1 MRREEETHDA
11 QFGEQEGCEM
21 ELIQPARVAQDQGR
35 TGTKRRLLL
44 VDPYPRNN
52 PYHLTAA
59 ERRAVWFPKLSLPTI
74 AAYTPDSWE
83 VDLVDEAVED
93 IDFDD
98 PCEMVGLSIMT
109 CYAPRAYEIAAEFRK
124 RGKVI
129 VMGGVHPTY
138 CPEEALQHC
147 DAIVC
152 GEAEDLWPELVADYE
167 AGHMKREYRMTA
179 FPSLENYKS
188 PRVELLSPDAY
199 MTRQCSFTTRGC
211 HFDCEFCSVS
221 PFNGKTTR
229 RRPVQE
235 VVKEIVQVQR
245 WVRSELI
252 ERISTEPLWQAF
264 KTGLRIRVGI
274 DDGGIVA
281 FVDDLHNSN
290 RAYCRELWA
299 ALKPLK
305 IKWGCQST
313 LFLGDDEE
321 MVKLAA
327 DSGCV
332 SVFVGMESLDED
344 CLEETNKPFNRVQ
357 KFSQE
362 IKMFHD
368 HGIMVNPGIVFGF
381 DNDDESV
388 FERAVEF
395 LTKNQVELAY
405 FNVLTPLPGTA
416 LFDRYDKAGR
426 IFDRDW
432 AKYDGKHVVFHP
444 SRMTPEQLQE
454 GFHWA
459 NHQFYSLP
467 NIWRRLSGTQQ
478 RLIARWEMNREF
490 RKLVKRACP
499 KGKLSPLAK
508 VLKNLQAKLPTFDT
522 ENLIPS
528 ALHAIKQRLDHK
540 PAAQGLVLSIKA
552 KRHDKFA
559 ALFVD
564 LEGALDRINV
574 QELLQRLKDASEKA
588 RMDVIINF
596 EHLKH
601 ATPDALKALV
611 DSDAIKATLPNVKV
625 RYRKFRDAFEASLQ
639 GLSLSGIEFLS
650 EDFQDA

>member
-1 MRREEETHDA
+1 
-11 QFGEQEGCEM
+11 
-21 ELIQPARVAQDQGR
+21 
-35 TGTKRRLLL
+35 
-44 VDPYPRNN
+44 
-52 PYHLTAA
+52 LTAS

-74 AAYTPDSWE
+74 AAYTPENWD

-93 IDFDD
+93 IDFDH
-98 PCEMVGLSIMT
+98 PCDMVGLSIMT

-124 RGKVI
+124 RGKTVI
-129 VMGGVHPTY
+129 MGGVHPTY
-138 CPEEALQHC
+138 CPDEALQHA

-152 GEAEDLWPELVADYE
+152 GEAEDLWPQLVADYE
-167 AGHMKREYRMTA
+167 AGMMQRMYKMTS
-179 FPSLENYKS
+179 FPSLERYKS

-235 VVKEIVQVQR
+235 VVTELQNVQR
-245 WVRSELI
+245 WIRSELV
-252 ERISTEPLWQAF
+252 ERMRDEPLWKAF
-264 KTGLRIRVGI
+264 LTALRIRVGI
-274 DDGGIVA
+274 EDGSIVA

-290 RAYCRELWA
+290 RAYCRELWT

-327 DSGCV
+327 ESGCV

-344 CLEETNKPFNRVQ
+344 CLDETNKSFNRVH

-388 FERAVEF
+388 FERAVDF
-395 LTKNQVELAY
+395 LTRNQVELAY
-405 FNVLTPLPGTA
+405 FNILTPLPGTA
-416 LFDRYDKAGR
+416 LFDRYNNAGR

-432 AKYDGKHVVFHP
+432 SKYDGKHVVFQP
-444 SRMTPEQLQE
+444 SRMTPEQLQD
-454 GFHWA
+454 GFYWA

-467 NIWRRLSGTQQ
+467 SIWRRLSGTSQ
-478 RLIARWEMNREF
+478 RLVARWEMNREF
-490 RKLVKRACP
+490 RKLVRRSCP
-499 KGKLSPLAK
+499 KASLSPLAS
-508 VLKNLQAKLPTFDT
+508 VLKNLQAKLPVLDT
-522 ENLIPS
+522 DQLIPS
-528 ALHAIKQRLDHK
+528 ALHALKQRLDPK
-540 PAAQGLVLSIKA
+540 AVVSQDLALSIKT

-564 LEGALDRINV
+564 LDGTLDRLNA
-574 QELLQRLKDASEKA
+574 QELLA
-588 RMDVIINF
+588 RIKHAAEQAKMDVIVNF
-596 EHLKH
+596 EHLKL
-601 ATPDALKALV
+601 ATPDALKALM
-611 DSDAIKATLPNVKV
+611 DSEAIKAAIPHVKL
-625 RYRKFRDAFEASLQ
+625 RYRKFKDAFEASLQ
-639 GLSLSGIEFLS
+639 GLSLSGLEFLS
-650 EDFQDA
+650 EDLQDA

>member
-1 MRREEETHDA
+1 M
-11 QFGEQEGCEM
+11 Q
-21 ELIQPARVAQDQGR
+21 LIQPTRQAPQLTR
-35 TGTKRRLLL
+35 TATKRLLL
-44 VDPYPRNN
+44 VDPYPRNSQ
-52 PYHLTAA
+52 YHLTAS

-74 AAYTPDSWE
+74 AAYTPEHWHVE
-83 VDLVDEAVED
+83 LVDEAVQD
-93 IDFDD
+93 IDFDH
-98 PCEMVGLSIMT
+98 PCDVVGISIMT
-109 CYAPRAYEIAAEFRK
+109 CYAPRAYEIAKEFRK
-124 RGKVI
+124 RGRTV
-129 VMGGVHPTY
+129 VLGGVHPTY
-138 CPEEALQHC
+138 CPDEALQYA

-152 GEAEDLWPELVADYE
+152 GEAEDLWPQLVADYE
-167 AGHMKREYRMTA
+167 AGTLQRTYRMTS
-179 FPSLENYKS
+179 FPTLENYKS
-188 PRVELLSPDAY
+188 PRVELLSPDSY

-229 RRPVQE
+229 RRPVEE
-235 VVKEIVQVQR
+235 VVTELQNVQR
-245 WVRSELI
+245 WIRSELV
-252 ERISTEPLWQAF
+252 ERLRDEPLWKAF
-264 KTGLRIRVGI
+264 LLGLRIRVGI
-274 DDGGIVA
+274 EDGSIVA

-290 RAYCRELWA
+290 RAYCRELWT

-313 LFLGDDEE
+313 LFLADDEE

-327 DSGCV
+327 ESGCV

-344 CLEETNKPFNRVQ
+344 CLDETNKPFNRVK

-368 HGIMVNPGIVFGF
+368 YGIMVNPGIVFGF
-381 DNDDESV
+381 DNDDEAV

-416 LFDRYDKAGR
+416 LFERYNSAGR

-432 AKYDGKHVVFHP
+432 SKYDGKHVVFHP

-467 NIWRRLSGTQQ
+467 NIFQRLSGTKQ
-478 RLIARWEMNREF
+478 RLVARWEMNREF
-490 RKLVKRACP
+490 RKLVKRSCP
-499 KGKLSPLAK
+499 QGTLSPLAS
-508 VLKNLQAKLPTFDT
+508 VLKNLQAKLPVFDT
-522 ENLIPS
+522 EQLIPS
-528 ALHAIKQRLDHK
+528 ALHALKQRLD
-540 PAAQGLVLSIKA
+540 PQALSPEQLALNIKV

-564 LEGALDRINV
+564 LEGTLDRLNA
-574 QELLQRLKDASEKA
+574 QELINRMKVAAEKA
-588 RMDVIINF
+588 RMDIIVNF
-596 EHLKH
+596 EHLKL
-601 ATPDALKALV
+601 AAPDALKALV
-611 DSDAIKATLPNVKV
+611 DAEAIKHAIPNVKV
-625 RYRKFRDAFEASLQ
+625 RYRKFTDAFETALQ
-639 GLSLSGIEFLS
+639 GFSLAGLEILS
-650 EDFQDA
+650 EDLQDA

>member
-1 MRREEETHDA
+1 MK
-11 QFGEQEGCEM
+11 
-21 ELIQPARVAQDQGR
+21 LIQPARQTQETKG
-35 TGTKRRLLL
+35 GTRRRLLL

-74 AAYTPDSWE
+74 AAYTPESWD
-83 VDLVDEAVED
+83 VDLVDEAVTD
-93 IDFDD
+93 IDFDH

-109 CYAPRAYEIAAEFRK
+109 CYAPRAYEIAGEFRK
-124 RGKVI
+124 RGKTV
-129 VMGGVHPTY
+129 VLGGVHPTY
-138 CPEEALQHC
+138 CPEEALRHC

-167 AGHMKREYRMTA
+167 AGRMKREYRMTS

-221 PFNGKTTR
+221 PFNGKMTR

-235 VVKEIVQVQR
+235 VIRELVQVQR
-245 WVRSELI
+245 WVRSELV
-252 ERISTEPLWQAF
+252 ERISSEPLWQAF

-274 DDGGIVA
+274 EDGGIVA

-305 IKWGCQST
+305 LKWGCQST
-313 LFLGDDEE
+313 LFLADDEE

-327 DSGCV
+327 ESGCV

-344 CLEETNKPFNRVQ
+344 CLEETHKPFNRVQ
-357 KFSQE
+357 KFAQE

-368 HGIMVNPGIVFGF
+368 YGIMVNPGIVFGF

-405 FNVLTPLPGTA
+405 FNVLTPLPGTK
-416 LFDRYDKAGR
+416 LFDRYEQAGR

-432 AKYDGKHVVFHP
+432 AKYDGKHVVFQP

-467 NIWRRLSGTQQ
+467 NIWYRLSGTSQ

-499 KGKLSPLAK
+499 KGRLSPVAK
-508 VLKNLQAKLPTFDT
+508 VLKDLQAKLPTFDT
-522 ENLIPS
+522 EHLVPS
-528 ALHAIKQRLDHK
+528 ALHAIKQRLDHA
-540 PAAQGLVLSIKA
+540 PAAHALTLNIKA

-564 LEGALDRINV
+564 LEGTLDRINA
-574 QELLQRLKDASEKA
+574 QELLQRIRAAAEKA

-596 EHLKH
+596 EHLKL

-611 DSDAIKATLPNVKV
+611 DSEAVKAAIPHVKV

-639 GLSLSGIEFLS
+639 GLSLSGIELLS

>member
-1 MRREEETHDA
+1 M
-11 QFGEQEGCEM
+11 Q
-21 ELIQPARVAQDQGR
+21 LIQPTRQAPQPTR
-35 TGTKRRLLL
+35 TATKRLLL
-44 VDPYPRNN
+44 VDPYPRNSQ
-52 PYHLTAA
+52 YHLTAS

-74 AAYTPDSWE
+74 AAYTPEHWHVE
-83 VDLVDEAVED
+83 LIDEAVDD
-93 IDFDD
+93 IEFDF
-98 PCEMVGLSIMT
+98 PCDLVGISIMT
-109 CYAPRAYEIAAEFRK
+109 CYAPRAYEIAEEFRR
-124 RGKVI
+124 RGKTV
-129 VMGGVHPTY
+129 VLGGVHPTY
-138 CPEEALQHC
+138 CPDEALQHA

-152 GEAEDLWPELVADYE
+152 GEAEDLWPQLVADYE
-167 AGHMKREYRMTA
+167 AGTLQRTYKMTS
-179 FPSLENYKS
+179 FPTLENYRS
-188 PRVELLSPDAY
+188 PRVELLSPDSY

-229 RRPVQE
+229 RRPVEE
-235 VVKEIVQVQR
+235 VVTELQNVQR
-245 WVRSELI
+245 WIRSELV
-252 ERISTEPLWQAF
+252 ERLRDEPLWKAF
-264 KTGLRIRVGI
+264 LLGLRIRVGI
-274 DDGGIVA
+274 EDGSIVA

-290 RAYCRELWA
+290 RAYCRELWT

-313 LFLGDDEE
+313 LFLADDEE

-327 DSGCV
+327 ESGCV

-344 CLEETNKPFNRVQ
+344 CLDETNKPFNRVK

-368 HGIMVNPGIVFGF
+368 YGIMVNPGIVFGF
-381 DNDDESV
+381 DNDDEAV

-416 LFDRYDKAGR
+416 LYERYNSAGR

-432 AKYDGKHVVFHP
+432 SKYDGKHVVFQP

-467 NIWRRLSGTQQ
+467 NIFHRLSGTKQ

-490 RKLVKRACP
+490 RKLVKRSCP
-499 KGKLSPLAK
+499 QGTLSPLAS
-508 VLKNLQAKLPTFDT
+508 VLKNLQAKLPVFDT
-522 ENLIPS
+522 EQLIPNS
-528 ALHAIKQRLDHK
+528 LYTLKQRPD
-540 PAAQGLVLSIKA
+540 PQALSPEQLALNIKV
-552 KRHDKFA
+552 KRHDKFV

-564 LEGALDRINV
+564 LEGTLDRLNA
-574 QELLQRLKDASEKA
+574 QELINRMKVAAEKA
-588 RMDVIINF
+588 RMDIIVNF
-596 EHLKH
+596 EHVKL
-601 ATPDALKALV
+601 AAPDALKALV
-611 DSDAIKATLPNVKV
+611 DAEAIKRAIPNVKV
-625 RYRKFRDAFEASLQ
+625 RYRKLTDAFETALQ
-639 GLSLSGIEFLS
+639 GLSLAGLDILS
-650 EDFQDA
+650 EDLQDA

>member
-1 MRREEETHDA
+1 
-11 QFGEQEGCEM
+11 M
-21 ELIQPARVAQDQGR
+21 ELIQPTKHGQRAMSH
-35 TGTKRRLLL
+35 TGKRLLL

-52 PYHLTAA
+52 PYHLTAS

-74 AAYTPDSWE
+74 AAYTPENWD

-93 IDFDD
+93 INFDD
-98 PCEMVGLSIMT
+98 PCDMVGLSIMT

-124 RGKVI
+124 RGKTV

-138 CPEEALQHC
+138 CPDEALQHA

-152 GEAEDLWPELVADYE
+152 GEAEDLWPQLVADYE
-167 AGHMKREYRMTA
+167 AGKMQRTYKMA
-179 FPSLENYKS
+179 SFPSLERYKS

-229 RRPVQE
+229 RRPVPE
-235 VVKEIVQVQR
+235 VVTELQNVQR
-245 WVRSELI
+245 WIRSELV
-252 ERISTEPLWQAF
+252 ERLRDEPLWKAF
-264 KTGLRIRVGI
+264 LTALRIRVGI
-274 DDGGIVA
+274 EDGSIVA

-290 RAYCRELWA
+290 RAYCRELWT

-327 DSGCV
+327 ESGCV

-344 CLEETNKPFNRVQ
+344 SLDETNKPFNRVH

-388 FERAVEF
+388 FERAVDF

-405 FNVLTPLPGTA
+405 FNILTPLPGTA
-416 LFDRYDKAGR
+416 LFDRYNNAGR

-432 AKYDGKHVVFHP
+432 SKYDGKHVVFQP
-444 SRMTPEQLQE
+444 SRMTPERLQE
-454 GFHWA
+454 GFYWA

-467 NIWRRLSGTQQ
+467 SIWRRLSGTSQ
-478 RLIARWEMNREF
+478 RLVARWEMNREF
-490 RKLVKRACP
+490 RKLVKRSCP
-499 KGKLSPLAK
+499 KGSLSPLAS
-508 VLKNLQAKLPTFDT
+508 VLKHLQAKLPVLDT
-522 ENLIPS
+522 DQLIPS
-528 ALHAIKQRLDHK
+528 ALHALKQRFDPQTVVPQNL
-540 PAAQGLVLSIKA
+540 ALNIKT

-564 LEGALDRINV
+564 LEGALDRLNA
-574 QELLQRLKDASEKA
+574 QELLA
-588 RMDVIINF
+588 RIKHAAEQAKMDVIVNF
-596 EHLKH
+596 EHLKL
-601 ATPDALKALV
+601 ATPDALKALM
-611 DSDAIKATLPNVKV
+611 DSEAIMAAIPHVKL
-625 RYRKFRDAFEASLQ
+625 RYRKFKDAFEASLQ
-639 GLSLSGIEFLS
+639 GLSLSGLEFLS
-650 EDFQDA
+650 EDLQDA

>member
-1 MRREEETHDA
+1 
-11 QFGEQEGCEM
+11 M
-21 ELIQPARVAQDQGR
+21 ELIQPGRVSPPETTAAQ
-35 TGTKRRLLL
+35 RRLLL

-74 AAYTPDSWE
+74 AAYTPEHWDI
-83 VDLVDEAVED
+83 DLVDEAVQD
-93 IDFDD
+93 IDFDH
-98 PCEMVGLSIMT
+98 PAEMVGLSIMT

-124 RGKVI
+124 RGKTV

-138 CPEEALQHC
+138 CPEEALRHC

-167 AGHMKREYRMTA
+167 AGRMKREYRMTS
-179 FPSLENYKS
+179 FPSLDNYKS

-235 VVKEIVQVQR
+235 VVRELVRVKH

-252 ERISTEPLWQAF
+252 ERICTESLWQAL
-264 KTGLRIRVGI
+264 KTGLKIRVGI
-274 DDGGIVA
+274 EDGSIVA

-299 ALKPLK
+299 ALKPLN

-332 SVFVGMESLDED
+332 SVFVGMESLDEGSLD
-344 CLEETNKPFNRVQ
+344 ETNKPFNRVH

-395 LTKNQVELAY
+395 LTANRVELAY

-416 LFDRYDKAGR
+416 LFDRYEKAGR

-432 AKYDGKHVVFHP
+432 AKYDGKHVVFQP
-444 SRMTPEQLQE
+444 SRMSPEQLQE

-467 NIWRRLSGTQQ
+467 NIWHRLAGTKQ
-478 RLIARWEMNREF
+478 RFIARWEMNREF

-499 KGKLSPLAK
+499 KGSLSPVAK

-522 ENLIPS
+522 EHLIPS
-528 ALHAIKQRLDHK
+528 ALHAIKQRLDQK
-540 PAAQGLVLSIKA
+540 PLGQGLVLNIKA

-564 LEGALDRINV
+564 LEGALDMMSA
-574 QELLQRLKDASEKA
+574 QELIRRIKDATDKA
-588 RMDVIINF
+588 RMDVIVNF
-596 EHLKH
+596 EHLKQ
-601 ATPDALKALV
+601 ATPEALKALM
-611 DSDAIKATLPNVKV
+611 DGEAIKTAVPHVKV
-625 RYRKFRDAFEASLQ
+625 RYRKFRDAFETSLQ
-639 GLSLSGIEFLS
+639 GFSLSGIELLN

>member
-1 MRREEETHDA
+1 MK
-11 QFGEQEGCEM
+11 
-21 ELIQPARVAQDQGR
+21 LIQPMRVTQDEGR
-35 TGTKRRLLL
+35 GTAKRRLLL

-52 PYHLTAA
+52 PYHLTAS

-74 AAYTPDSWE
+74 AAYTPESWD

-124 RGKVI
+124 RGKTI

-138 CPEEALQHC
+138 CPEEALRHC

-167 AGHMKREYRMTA
+167 AGRMKREYRMTA
-179 FPSLENYKS
+179 FPSLENYRS

-235 VVKEIVQVQR
+235 VVREIVQVQR

-252 ERISTEPLWQAF
+252 ERISNEPFWQALRTTF
-264 KTGLRIRVGI
+264 RIRVGI

-327 DSGCV
+327 ESGCV

-416 LFDRYDKAGR
+416 LFDRYNSAGR

-432 AKYDGKHVVFHP
+432 AKYDGKHVVFQP

-499 KGKLSPLAK
+499 KGRLSPMAK

-540 PAAQGLVLSIKA
+540 PAPQNLALNIKA
-552 KRHDKFA
+552 KRHDKCP

-574 QELLQRLKDASEKA
+574 QELLQRLRDASDKV

-601 ATPDALKALV
+601 ATPDALRTLI
-611 DSDAIKATLPNVKV
+611 DCDAIKAAVPNAKV

-650 EDFQDA
+650 EDLQDA

>member
-1 MRREEETHDA
+1 M
-11 QFGEQEGCEM
+11 Q
-21 ELIQPARVAQDQGR
+21 LIQPLKQGLPINR
-35 TGTKRRLLL
+35 STANRRLLL
-44 VDPYPRNN
+44 VDPYPRNSQ
-52 PYHLTAA
+52 YHLTAS

-74 AAYTPDSWE
+74 AAYTPEHWD
-83 VDLVDEAVED
+83 VALVDEAVQD

-98 PCEMVGLSIMT
+98 PCDMVGISIMT
-109 CYAPRAYEIAAEFRK
+109 CYAPRAYEIAKEFHR
-124 RGKVI
+124 RGKTV

-138 CPEEALQHC
+138 CPDESLRYA

-152 GEAEDLWPELVADYE
+152 GEAEDLWPQLVADYE
-167 AGHMKREYRMTA
+167 AGQMQRIYRMTS
-179 FPSLENYKS
+179 FPALERYKS
-188 PRVELLSPDAY
+188 PRVELLSPDSY

-229 RRPVQE
+229 RRPVEE
-235 VVKEIVQVQR
+235 VVTELQNMQR
-245 WVRSELI
+245 WIRGELV
-252 ERISTEPLWQAF
+252 ERIRDEPLWKAF
-264 KTGLRIRVGI
+264 ILGLRIRVGI
-274 DDGGIVA
+274 EDGSIVA

-313 LFLGDDEE
+313 LFLADDEE

-327 DSGCV
+327 ESGCV

-344 CLEETNKPFNRVQ
+344 CLDETNKPFNRVK

-368 HGIMVNPGIVFGF
+368 YGIMVNPGIVFGF
-381 DNDDESV
+381 DNDDEAV

-395 LTKNQVELAY
+395 LTNNQVELAY

-416 LFDRYDKAGR
+416 LYDRYNAAGR

-432 AKYDGKHVVFHP
+432 SKYDGKHVVFHP

-467 NIWRRLSGTQQ
+467 NIWRRLSGTKQ
-478 RLIARWEMNREF
+478 RFIARWEMNREF
-490 RKLVKRACP
+490 RKLVKRGCP
-499 KGKLSPLAK
+499 RGRLSPLAS
-508 VLKNLQAKLPTFDT
+508 VLKNLQAKLPVFDT
-522 ENLIPS
+522 DQLMPS
-528 ALHAIKQRLDHK
+528 ALHAPKQRSDPKTLPVEHL
-540 PAAQGLVLSIKA
+540 ALNIKV

-564 LEGALDRINV
+564 LEGTLDRLNA
-574 QELLQRLKDASEKA
+574 QELIKRMTMAAEKA
-588 RMDVIINF
+588 KMDIIVNF
-596 EHLKH
+596 EHLKL
-601 ATPDALKALV
+601 ATPDALKTLV
-611 DSDAIKATLPNVKV
+611 DPEAIKAAIPNVKV
-625 RYRKFRDAFEASLQ
+625 RYRKFKDAFETALQ
-639 GLSLSGIEFLS
+639 GFSLAGLEMLS
-650 EDFQDA
+650 EDLQDA